1 MWGVATGTLFVCKKK
16 KKRKVVR
23 KQRKMFILLHAFLKK
38 IKLVLKRTAVNVLE
52 DIRQLME

>member
-1 MWGVATGTLFVCKKK
+1 M
-16 KKRKVVR
+16 R